1 MNMMKS
7 LLALAS
13 IIMSA
18 QAFAPLPRAT
28 RPSISLSGGNPIAN
42 FFEEL
47 DNFIDDA
54 TSRRLG
60 NGAAFYGK
68 RKSNFYG
75 EDDAGRKKDSNVAD
89 HTEDYQG
96 PSSSGYFK
104 WMPDDDGQM
113 RPVSRMKEKSLE
125 RNPKFWDRQF
135 GDDEE

>member
-1 MNMMKS
+1 MKFVLRPTPSRNGALLAQSSAQTITMHMMKS
-7 LLALAS
+7 FLTLAS
-13 IIMSA
+13 IIIMSA

-28 RPSISLSGGNPIAN
+28 KPSSSLFGGNPIAN

-75 EDDAGRKKDSNVAD
+75 EDDAGKKKDSNVAD
-89 HTEDYQG
+89 PTGTLHHIVG
-96 PSSSGYFK
+96 C
-104 WMPDDDGQM
+104 
-113 RPVSRMKEKSLE
+113 V
-125 RNPKFWDRQF
+125 
-135 GDDEE
+135 